1 MAAPID
7 RYELMRQRASRQGR
21 TAIEDQSEAMK
32 RRFAASGGLGSGAS
46 MRVMSQVE
54 QKGQQ
59 QLAENLQGVDLA
71 QAQEQYQE
79 AEQEKGR
86 QFSRAE
92 REAAQ
97 AFGAG
102 EAEKQRG
109 FAVTEREAAQKFAA
123 NESSLSRA
131 LQEQMFDKDYSLKK
145 QQISM
150 ARRQFN
156 KSMAFEK
163 ERFRYQKEIDGFN
176 QGMARRIQAINE
188 EPGMLDK
195 LVTLSTAGAVKGGKG
210 WAEGLF

>member
-109 FAVTEREAAQKFAA
+109 FAMTEREAAQKFAA
-123 NESSLSRA
+123 NESTLGRE
-131 LQEQMFDKDYSLKK
+131 LQEKMFNKDYSLRKS
-145 QQISM
+145 QITQ
-150 ARRQFN
+150 ARKQFN
-156 KSMAFEK
+156 RTMAFEAAKFEHQKDIDSFNK
-163 ERFRYQKEIDGFN
+163 EMSG
-176 QGMARRIQAINE
+176 RIQSYNE
-188 EPGMLDK
+188 QPGLMDK
-195 LVTLSTAGAVKGGKG
+195 LTTLGNVKTYTQIWDPKN
-210 WAEGLF
+210 WSF